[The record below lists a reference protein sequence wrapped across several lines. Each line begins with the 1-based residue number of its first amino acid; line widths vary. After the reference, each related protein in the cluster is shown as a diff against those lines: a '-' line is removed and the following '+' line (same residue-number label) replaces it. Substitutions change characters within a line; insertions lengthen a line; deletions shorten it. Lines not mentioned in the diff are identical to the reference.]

1 MSGGPGGFGGIGRC
15 QGGRRTSAPTA
26 DRCPARSPAGWTETR
41 YGSDSLKLTCL
52 SGPVSTDHHLTAAR
66 CLRRLQMLWF
76 RRESLQIPDVPG
88 VCITRLSASRHAM
101 RKASVQIPRK
111 LPGCCRLPSTA
122 PRPHRESSRHPD
134 INPGAA
140 RNGTAPATVG
150 MEPVLS
156 GPLDPASGPGRRGS
170 AMKCQSGDLPRQAV
184 VHGRRGVRS
193 SERFFLQSAFRSFPG
208 SMPSWHRAKD
218 SRSCVPGR
226 LSMMPGGCTALMLQA
241 AGCRTHLHGA
251 WRSSRQPAPRQ
262 TRKKVLAPRFPSTAA
277 TVKTSKER
285 EPCRPVITLQPPCW
299 PWG

>member
-1 MSGGPGGFGGIGRC
+1 MSACQTFPGSASPVFRRHDAPLARLRGRSHGSCSGAVVCHPLHPGHIGNPAVP
-15 QGGRRTSAPTA
+15 RTS
-26 DRCPARSPAGWTETR
+26 
-41 YGSDSLKLTCL
+41 
-52 SGPVSTDHHLTAAR
+52 
-66 CLRRLQMLWF
+66 ML
-76 RRESLQIPDVPG
+76 
-88 VCITRLSASRHAM
+88 
-101 RKASVQIPRK
+101 
-111 LPGCCRLPSTA
+111 
-122 PRPHRESSRHPD
+122 
-134 INPGAA
+134 GAA

-170 AMKCQSGDLPRQAV
+170 VMKCQSGDLPRQAV

-218 SRSCVPGR
+218 SRSCVPGL

-285 EPCRPVITLQPPCW
+285 EPCRPVITLQPPC
-299 PWG
+299 